1 MSTQSQTLFDPK
13 ITPACSYCEY
23 GTLSE
28 DMTMINCK
36 KSGIV
41 SPYFR
46 CRRFKYDPTK
56 RQPKKMPKIKT
67 LDPSLFQLK

>member
-1 MSTQSQTLFDPK
+1 MNNQKLFDPN

-28 DMTMINCK
+28 DMTMINCS
-36 KSGIV
+36 KSGLV

-46 CRRFKYDPTK
+46 CRRFKYSPVK
-56 RQPKKMPKIKT
+56 RVPAKMPKLKAF
-67 LDPSLFQLK
+67 DPSLFQVK